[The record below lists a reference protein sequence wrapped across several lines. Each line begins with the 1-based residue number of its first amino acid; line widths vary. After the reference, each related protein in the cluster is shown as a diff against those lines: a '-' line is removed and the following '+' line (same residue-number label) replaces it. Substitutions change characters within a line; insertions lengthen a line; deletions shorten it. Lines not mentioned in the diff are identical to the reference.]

1 MYMSYRHASK
11 GSKIN
16 TDLIDY
22 VTKTIV
28 KKEVRIPP
36 KHVDTVV
43 NSIQSLPLLVA
54 KVISHP
60 HKNLKP
66 LVHCY
71 IPDSSTYSC
80 ADQDRSRA

>member
-36 KHVDTVV
+36 KHVEHVLVSYDQIGASIPLCVCHTDTLLKVV
-43 NSIQSLPLLVA
+43 RSIL
-54 KVISHP
+54 I
-60 HKNLKP
+60 
-66 LVHCY
+66 
-71 IPDSSTYSC
+71 
-80 ADQDRSRA
+80 